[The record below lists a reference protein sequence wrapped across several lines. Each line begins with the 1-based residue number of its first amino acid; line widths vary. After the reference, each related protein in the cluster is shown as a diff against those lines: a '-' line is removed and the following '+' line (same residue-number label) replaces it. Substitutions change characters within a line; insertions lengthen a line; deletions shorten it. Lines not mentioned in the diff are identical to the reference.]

1 MFLFVVSSFFSA
13 AASILL
19 GIFVLLKNWRSKIN
33 ILWFLTTLSISIWAF
48 SLGMEISSP
57 NYNIAFLWN
66 KILNIGAIFIPIF
79 FYHFVSVFLE
89 IEKKEK
95 ILIISGYFFSVIVL
109 FFFNIFTPFFVKGVP
124 PKAGFEYWIEVG
136 PLYYLFFL
144 FFVAYI
150 LRTIYLLFKYRRI
163 VDKFKKFQINYL
175 LIAIVFGFGGGITNF
190 FPQVFNVNIFPIGNY
205 LVALYAIF
213 ITYALLKH
221 HLFNT
226 KIIITELFTL
236 GIWMFLL
243 VRTIL
248 SETWQNFV
256 VNGGLLLA
264 MIFFGTLLVRSVW
277 KEVRQRE
284 KMEVLTK
291 KVQRAYEVEKRARK
305 ELNKLDEV
313 KNQFIMA
320 SQHHLRTPLTSMR
333 GYLELLLEGQ
343 YGKISPQV
351 KEVLRRFNLSSER
364 LIKIVNEFLDITQ
377 FQLGKEVIMPQPG
390 VDLEPIFKEI
400 VEELGM
406 ETKARGLYLRVN
418 KPKRLPKIKA
428 DSEKLKIAL
437 FNIVDNAIKYTRKGG
452 ITINIKKTDSKVQ
465 ITVKDTGVGIPKEQQ
480 KGLFNKLFVRG
491 KEATKLHG
499 TGRGIGLYIA
509 YHIIKAHNG
518 KIWVESEGEGKGTIF
533 FIELPI
539 S

>member
-1 MFLFVVSSFFSA
+1 
-13 AASILL
+13 
-19 GIFVLLKNWRSKIN
+19 
-33 ILWFLTTLSISIWAF
+33 
-48 SLGMEISSP
+48 MEISI
-57 NYNIAFLWN
+57 YAIFALIAGISNSFFGLFVYTKN
-66 KILNIGAIFIPIF
+66 KKELSNRLFGLLSIGFSIWTFSYFIWLLQDGKEGALFWSRMLNLGATFIPPFYLHWILSILNLDKKRSWLIIFAYAITVVFVIFSFSPFYIKEVKQVGEFSYWPQAGFLYTIFLVVSYIG
-79 FYHFVSVFLE
+79 FVGYGFLE
-89 IEKKEK
+89 
-95 ILIISGYFFSVIVL
+95 LIH
-109 FFFNIFTPFFVKGVP
+109 
-124 PKAGFEYWIEVG
+124 
-136 PLYYLFFL
+136 YY
-144 FFVAYI
+144 
-150 LRTIYLLFKYRRI
+150 
-163 VDKFKKFQINYL
+163 FKKQGELKIQIRC
-175 LIAIVFGFGGGITNF
+175 LITATLIGFGGGAVNF
-190 FPQVFNVNIFPIGNY
+190 PFMYGIFLFPPIGMF
-205 LVALYAIF
+205 LVIFHPFFFSYAV
-213 ITYALLKH
+213 LKG
-221 HLFNT
+221 HLFNI
-226 KIIITELFTL
+226 KIMATELL
-236 GIWMFLL
+236 VGLVAVILL
-243 VRTIL
+243 V
-248 SETWQNFV
+248 N
-256 VNGGLLLA
+256 
-264 MIFFGTLLVRSVW
+264 LLVSKSFSEIFLNSGILVAFLYLGSSLIKSVLREI
-277 KEVRQRE
+277 EV
-284 KMEVLTK
+284 TK

-518 KIWVESEGEGKGTIF
+518 KIWVESEGKGKGTIF

>member
-1 MFLFVVSSFFSA
+1 MTFTLFQISALITVFVSLFFGVSVYSRGRKSKLNFFWFLTSLSISAWSLGLFGVVFSTKKINAWIWQHVLDIGAILIPVFYFNFVLCLIRKEKEYLKTKIFVWIIGVILLILSFTNLFKWDVSPKFNLNYWIDPGKLYFLFP
-13 AASILL
+13 LT
-19 GIFVLLKNWRSKIN
+19 FVLLVI
-33 ILWFLTTLSISIWAF
+33 FAT
-48 SLGMEISSP
+48 
-57 NYNIAFLWN
+57 
-66 KILNIGAIFIPIF
+66 IFILRE
-79 FYHFVSVFLE
+79 YRRTTDEVFKRQLQ
-89 IEKKEK
+89 
-95 ILIISGYFFSVIVL
+95 
-109 FFFNIFTPFFVKGVP
+109 
-124 PKAGFEYWIEVG
+124 
-136 PLYYLFFL
+136 
-144 FFVAYI
+144 
-150 LRTIYLLFKYRRI
+150 YLLLA
-163 VDKFKKFQINYL
+163 Q
-175 LIAIVFGFGGGITNF
+175 VFGFGGGVTNF
-190 FPQVFNVNIFPIGNY
+190 FPQLFHIYPFGNY
-205 LVALYAIF
+205 LVILYVIF
-213 ITYALLKH
+213 ISLAALRH
-221 HLFNT
+221 HLFD
-226 KIIITELFTL
+226 IRLIATELLTFA
-236 GIWMFLL
+236 IWIFLL
-243 VRTIL
+243 IKTAL
-248 SETWQNFV
+248 SESLQDFI
-256 VNGGLLLA
+256 VNISLLVTIVFLGA
-264 MIFFGTLLVRSVW
+264 LLVRSVW
-277 KEVRQRE
+277 REVRQRE